1 MTKGASGE
9 YSRRRQF
16 SMTRFDSDTL
26 LPDEEQQ
33 ADDGD
38 VAVHSTGMLRCVSC
52 SLDEEL
58 VLDRLARPRG
68 A

>member
-1 MTKGASGE
+1 
-9 YSRRRQF
+9 
-16 SMTRFDSDTL
+16 MTRFDSDTL

-33 ADDGD
+33 ADDGGCCGALDGD